1 MARFQGRD
9 ENLLLKGEDPVS
21 CVQVNKKVIQQ
32 NNMGYFKTPFARYEI
47 DKIKTYKKF

>member
-32 NNMGYFKTPFARYEI
+32 NKMAYFKTPYDIYEL
-47 DKIKTYKKF
+47 K